1 MRRLPALLCALMV
14 AASFSGVVAGFA
26 GDAQASASPL
36 RSAPKTAKELHLKLP
51 RTITRATPAAP
62 AGRTQPRADIQ
73 RPQVQANAVVTANIT
88 VTYKN
93 FPSNAKT
100 AFQAAVDIWKTKVV
114 SSAPILIDANWEDLT
129 SIYGD
134 SGILGSSG
142 PSDYVANF
150 EKAPQPNTFY
160 PVALANAISGLDQ
173 EPPSSANP
181 DGSEISADFN
191 SNPGA
196 PWYFGTDGNPASN
209 QEDLETVVLHELGH
223 GLGFLGTFE
232 GLNPDTQ
239 ADQGLGYAGFD
250 GKGKSVTIF
259 DRFVSNAQ
267 GVPLLSSTYPSG
279 SAALGKVLRGGLNGA
294 HWNGAWGIRALGMT
308 RPVLYS
314 PPTWME
320 GSSFSHLNEAT
331 YPAGSPNALMTPG
344 VMRGESDH
352 DPGPLML
359 AMFRDMGW
367 PAPCTST
374 VAAGS
379 PTDTFHPVTPQRIY
393 TSIGYAGG
401 PVDVPATGLAGV
413 PTNGTVDAVAVNVE
427 VYQPDT
433 SGYIQVLPGCA
444 AFSGSGPSTQ
454 QYEANVTR
462 LQLAVVRVDREGGI
476 RIWVAHGAAIVNVD
490 IAGWFGATSSPAG
503 DRYHP
508 LNTGYV
514 QSGGVNVRAGVAVDE
529 QVLGRGGIPATGV
542 DAVVL
547 KASVTKPTSSAWLTV
562 SPGGLNT
569 ATGTSAFAANQRI
582 SNLIMVKPGTGAY
595 AGKLRLRVTR
605 GTANV
610 AFEVVGY
617 YGTPGN
623 TSGLVF
629 HPGSGPVR
637 ILNGVRASTAT
648 VSGLPVST
656 PVLVNLAVG
665 APTATG
671 WLGVG
676 RSGGTT
682 LRGTQ
687 EYVSGHSISGLMAAD
702 TNVSGQIRV
711 RTSAGIATLYAD
723 QEGWFAAS

>member
-1 MRRLPALLCALMV
+1 MAGV
-14 AASFSGVVAGFA
+14 AAG
-26 GDAQASASPL
+26 AQAAGGPLSSPQ
-36 RSAPKTAKELHLKLP
+36 RTANELHLKLP
-51 RTITRATPAAP
+51 LTITRAIPATSNERIRSRV
-62 AGRTQPRADIQ
+62 GIQ
-73 RPQVQANAVVTANIT
+73 RPRSSADAVTTANIT
-88 VTYKN
+88 VKYTG
-93 FPSNAKT
+93 FPADAKA

-114 SSAPILIDANWEDLT
+114 SSAPILIDANWENLT
-129 SIYGD
+129 QLYGD

-160 PVALANAISGLDQ
+160 PVALANAISGQDQ
-173 EPPSSANP
+173 EPPSSSNP
-181 DGSEISADFN
+181 DGAEISADFN

-196 PWYFGTDGNPASN
+196 PWYFGTDGYPAGN

-232 GLNPDTQ
+232 GLDPTTAGPGTG
-239 ADQGLGYAGFD
+239 ADNGRGYAGLSGD
-250 GKGKSVTIF
+250 GRNVTIF
-259 DRFVSNAQ
+259 DRFVSNSQ
-267 GVPLLSSTYPSG
+267 GVSLLSSTYPNG
-279 SAALGKVLRGGLNGA
+279 SLALGRVLRGGTNGA
-294 HWNGAWGIRALGMT
+294 HWNGAWGIRAVGMT

-314 PPTWME
+314 PATWTE
-320 GSSFSHLNEAT
+320 GSSFSHLDEAT

-344 VMRGESDH
+344 VMTGESDH

-374 VAAGS
+374 VATGS
-379 PTDTFHPVTPQRIY
+379 PTDTFHPVTAQRIY

-413 PTNGTVDAVAVNVE
+413 PTNGTVDAVVVNVE
-427 VYQPDT
+427 VYQPDA

-444 AFSGSGPSTQ
+444 AFSSSGPSTQ
-454 QYEANVTR
+454 QYEAKVTR
-462 LQLAVVRVDREGGI
+462 LQLVVVRVDREGGI
-476 RIWVAHGAAIVNVD
+476 RIWVAHGAAVLNVD
-490 IAGWFGATSSPAG
+490 IAGWFGSTPAG

-508 LNTGYV
+508 LGTGYV
-514 QSGGVNVRAGVAVDE
+514 QVGGVKVRAGVPVDE
-529 QVLGRGGIPATGV
+529 QVLGRGGIAASGV
-542 DAVVL
+542 GAVVL
-547 KASVTKPTSSAWLTV
+547 KASVTKPTASGWLTV

-582 SNLIMVKPGTGAY
+582 SNLIMVAPGTGAY
-595 AGKLRLRVTR
+595 AGKLRLRVTS

-617 YGTPGN
+617 YGTAGN
-623 TSGLVF
+623 RSGLVF

-637 ILNGVRASTAT
+637 VLNGVRAATAN
-648 VSGLPVST
+648 VSGLPVSS
-656 PVLVNLAVG
+656 PVLVNLVAG

-676 RSGGTT
+676 PAGGVA

-687 EYVSGHSISGLMAAD
+687 EYVAGHSISGLMAAD
-702 TNVSGQIRV
+702 TNVGGQIRV
-711 RTSAGIATLYAD
+711 RTSSGIATLYAD
-723 QEGWFAAS
+723 REGWFAAS

>member
-1 MRRLPALLCALMV
+1 MRRLPALLCAITV
-14 AASFSGVVAGFA
+14 GVSFSGVMAGLA
-26 GDAQASASPL
+26 GGAEA
-36 RSAPKTAKELHLKLP
+36 APALVRPAAVKSAKELHLKLP
-51 RTITRATPAAP
+51 LAITRATPAVTT
-62 AGRTQPRADIQ
+62 GRTRPRADVQ
-73 RPQVQANAVVTANIT
+73 TPQASANAVVTANIT
-88 VTYKN
+88 VKYTN
-93 FPSNAKT
+93 FPDGAKA
-100 AFQAAVDIWKTKVV
+100 AFQAAVNIWKTQVV
-114 SSAPILIDANWEDLT
+114 SSAPILIDATWENLT
-129 SIYGD
+129 QKYGD
-134 SGILGSSG
+134 SGILGSAG

-150 EKAPQPNTFY
+150 EKAPQANTFY
-160 PVALANAISGLDQ
+160 PVALANAISGIDQ
-173 EPPSSANP
+173 EPPSSSNP
-181 DGSEISADFN
+181 DGAEISADFN
-191 SNPGA
+191 SSPGA
-196 PWYFGTDGNPASN
+196 SWYYGTDGQPGSD

-223 GLGFLGTFE
+223 GLGFLGTFD
-232 GLNPDTQ
+232 GLNPSTG
-239 ADQGLGYAGFD
+239 ADQGRGYAGLSSD
-250 GKGKSVTIF
+250 GKNVTIF

-267 GVPLLSSTYPSG
+267 GVPLLSSTYPNG
-279 SAALGKVLRGGLNGA
+279 SLALGQVLRGGLNGA

-314 PPTWME
+314 PSTWSE
-320 GSSFSHLNEAT
+320 GSSFSHLDENT
-331 YPAGSPNALMTPG
+331 YPAGSANALMTPG
-344 VMRGESDH
+344 VREGESDH
-352 DPGPLML
+352 SPGPLML

-444 AFSGSGPSTQ
+444 AFSSSGPSTQ
-454 QYEANVTR
+454 QYTANVTR
-462 LQLAVVRVDREGGI
+462 LQMAVVRVDREGGI
-476 RIWVAHGAAIVNVD
+476 RIWVAHGAAVLNVD
-490 IAGWFGATSSPAG
+490 IAGWFSASGPAG
-503 DRYHP
+503 DRYHA
-508 LNTGYV
+508 LNTAYV
-514 QSGGVNVRAGVAVDE
+514 QTGGVNVRAGVPVDE

-547 KASVTKPTSSAWLTV
+547 KASVTKPTNSAWLTV

-569 ATGTSAFAANQRI
+569 ATGTAAFAANQRL
-582 SNLIMVKPGTGAY
+582 SNLIMVRTGTGAY
-595 AGKLRLRVTR
+595 AGKLRLRVTK

-648 VSGLPVST
+648 VSGLPVSS

-676 RSGGTT
+676 RAGGVV

-687 EYVSGHSISGLMAAD
+687 EYVAGQSISGLMAAD

-723 QEGWFAAS
+723 REGWFAAS